1 MLPAARSGAG
11 ADNFA
16 GWMLLSFG
24 KRPQASSSLD
34 GFPPEKAFDED
45 IRTWWSARTANRG
58 EWLSVDLSKAC
69 LIHAVQVNYAE
80 QDSTVIGR
88 QPNQFSRYLLEASAD
103 GRRWSTL
110 ADRSAARKDAPHDY
124 VELPSP
130 VKARYIRITNVAM
143 PGGGPF
149 SIRDLRVF
157 GNGGGNPPAPAP
169 PFEVHRSP
177 PDPRTAVGRWQPAP
191 DADGY

>member
-1 MLPAARSGAG
+1 
-11 ADNFA
+11 
-16 GWMLLSFG
+16 
-24 KRPQASSSLD
+24 
-34 GFPPEKAFDED
+34 
-45 IRTWWSARTANRG
+45 
-58 EWLSVDLSKAC
+58 
-69 LIHAVQVNYAE
+69 VQVNYAE

-157 GNGGGNPPAPAP
+157 GNGGGKPPAAAP

-177 PDPRTAVGRWQPAP
+177 ADSRTAVVRWQPAP
-191 DADGY
+191 DADGYVLRYGISPAKLYQNYEVRASTEITLHGLNADVDYSFTVDAFNNSGRTPGSTVLPATSKRR